1 MNQTSE
7 TILIIDFGSQYT
19 QLIAR
24 RIREI
29 GVYSIIMP
37 NNISL
42 SSLKEIEPRGIILS
56 GGPESVNKSTR
67 LSVPKY
73 ILEYSAP
80 ILGICYGMQLL
91 ADYYGGKISQSTKKE
106 FGPSSFTRVKNSK
119 LFTGKDIP
127 KKFNVWMSHSDKVIK
142 LPSDFQVIGN
152 STNSDISAFSSEKR
166 NIFGLQ
172 FHPEVTH
179 TNHGKKILKNFCI
192 KICGCRKSWTT
203 KNKIHNI
210 VSDIKNKVGNER
222 VLLALS
228 GGVDSSVVA
237 ALIKRAIGKKLHC
250 MFINTGLLRKN
261 EVRDVET
268 IIKKSLKVNLDIINA
283 EDQFL
288 RNLKGITDPETKR
301 KIIGET
307 FIRVFEKESKKLKKI
322 NFLAQGT
329 IYPDVIES
337 SSAKSKSDVIKSH
350 HNVGGLPKKYNFSLI
365 EPIRNLFKDE
375 VRKVGKELL
384 IPDYLIG
391 RHPFPGPG
399 LAVRIIGEV
408 TKEKISIL
416 REVDHIFIDEIKKA
430 GLYNK
435 ISQALAVFLPIKS
448 VGVMGDQRKYNYV
461 IAIRAVKTIDFM
473 TASISE
479 IPYKVLN
486 VISTRIVNEVPKVAR
501 VVYDVTSK
509 PPGTIEWE

>member
-142 LPSDFQVIGN
+142 LPRDFQVIGN

-261 EVRDVET
+261 EVRDVEK

-307 FIRVFEKESKKLKKI
+307 FIRIFEKESKKLKKI

-337 SSAKSKSDVIKSH
+337 SSAKLKSDVIKSH

-365 EPIRNLFKDE
+365 EPIRKLFKDE
-375 VRKVGKELL
+375 VRKIGKELL

-399 LAVRIIGEV
+399 LGVRIIGEV

>member
-1 MNQTSE
+1 MSQSTES
-7 TILIIDFGSQYT
+7 ILIIDFGSQYT

-24 RIREI
+24 RIREL
-29 GVYSIIMP
+29 GVYSIIKT

-42 SSLKEIEPRGIILS
+42 KELKQLKPKGVILS
-56 GGPESVNKSTR
+56 GGPESVHKSTKI
-67 LSVPKY
+67 SMPKHLLDY
-73 ILEYSAP
+73 NVP

-91 ADYYGGKISQSTKKE
+91 ADYFGGKISQSSKKE
-106 FGPSSFTRVKNSK
+106 FGPSSFTKVKNSK
-119 LFTGKDIP
+119 LFRGKDIP
-127 KKFNVWMSHSDKVIK
+127 KEFNVWMSHSDKVIK
-142 LPSDFQVIGN
+142 LPRNFEVIGSSVN
-152 STNSDISAFSSEKR
+152 SNISAFSCDKL

-179 TNHGKKILKNFCI
+179 TDHGRKILDNFCI
-192 KICGCRKSWTT
+192 KICSCKKSWTT
-203 KNKIHNI
+203 KNKIQEI
-210 VSDIKNKVGNER
+210 ILDIKDKVGNER

-237 ALIKRAIGKKLHC
+237 ALIKRAVGKNLYC

-261 EVRDVET
+261 EERDVEVT
-268 IIKKSLKVNLDIINA
+268 IKKSLKVNLVVINA
-283 EDQFL
+283 EKKFL
-288 RNLKGITDPETKR
+288 KNLKGITDPEAKR

-307 FIRVFEKESKKLKKI
+307 FIRIFEKESKKLKKI

-337 SSAKSKSDVIKSH
+337 SSNKSKSDVIKSH
-350 HNVGGLPKKYNFSLI
+350 HNVGGLPKKFNFYLI
-365 EPIRNLFKDE
+365 EPIRKLFKDE
-375 VRKVGKELL
+375 VRKIGKELS
-384 IPDYLIG
+384 IPDYLID

-408 TKEKISIL
+408 TQEKISIL
-416 REVDHIFIDEIKKA
+416 REVDHILIDEIKNA
-430 GLYNK
+430 GFYNK

-461 IAIRAVKTIDFM
+461 VAIRAVKTSDFM
-473 TASISE
+473 TANISE

-486 VISTRIVNEVPKVAR
+486 MISTRIVNEVPKVAR
-501 VVYDVTSK
+501 VVYDITNK